1 MKRFNSMSLAAVVTM
16 ASLAICRPSSA
27 QEVITTY
34 YAPSVETT
42 GVTAAYYAPTT
53 TYYAPVTTAYYSPA
67 PVTTYYPPA
76 PVATYYAPTVAYYAP
91 TPVTTYYATPV
102 TTYYGTTP
110 YYAGYGSVYYRPTL
124 YVPGQPVRNF
134 FRAL

>member
-1 MKRFNSMSLAAVVTM
+1 MKRLSSMSLAAVVTM

-27 QEVITTY
+27 QDVITY

-42 GVTAAYYAPTT
+42 GVTTAYYAPTT
-53 TYYAPVTTAYYSPA
+53 TYYAPVTTAYYAAA
-67 PVTTYYPPA
+67 PVT
-76 PVATYYAPTVAYYAP
+76 TYYAPTVAYYAP

-102 TTYYGTTP
+102 TSYYGTAP
-110 YYAGYGSVYYRPTL
+110 YYAGYGSIYYRPTL
-124 YVPGQPVRNF
+124 YVPGQPIRNF